1 MPEPDQDFW
10 RAVVDHLAKQQW
22 SLCECGLC
30 GLTFLSSP
38 EAQSCGRR
46 PCSNLTAPPS
56 STGFAP
62 QFPEQL
68 WQLIRAHFA
77 EAAFVQMNRSDIANP
92 SCRATRFVGAGLQLF
107 EDAIEEK
114 APVPAG
120 ALFVPQPVIRL
131 NYWDAVGRVQGT
143 STSFLNLCTEEARA
157 SMPDFLRHLDV
168 WLGLLKRLKIKR
180 SDLRIIPGKERWRGG
195 PFGGPCIIFEV
206 GGTEIGD
213 AILIDEGTESERVLL
228 PIVDFS
234 FGLERI
240 SYVVN
245 AGLPY
250 YAFLGPLPEASAPVN
265 ERSIDRIRTATLICL
280 TGITPSSKGRGR
292 ELRRSMQDITEQPPI
307 DLCAAVRHAYRYWTG
322 FITPQREESEVVS
335 ILEREFAR
343 ARTLHITR
351 GLQIKHVT
359 AHLDSM
365 ESTDEACR
373 KLLSSGVGFAT
384 LTSFHLNRQE
394 P

>member
-1 MPEPDQDFW
+1 MPELDREFW

-30 GLTFLSSP
+30 GLSFLSSP
-38 EAQSCGRR
+38 VAQSCGRR
-46 PCSNLTAPPS
+46 PCSSFTTPPS
-56 STGFAP
+56 QAGFAP
-62 QFPEQL
+62 RFPDQI

-77 EAAFVQMNRSDIANP
+77 EAAFVQLNRSDIANP
-92 SCRATRFVGAGLQLF
+92 SSRATRFVGAGLQLF
-107 EDAIEEK
+107 EDAIEKK
-114 APVPAG
+114 APVPEG

-157 SMPDFLRHLDV
+157 TTSDFLRHLDV

-180 SDLRIIPGKERWRGG
+180 NDMRIIPGRERWRGG

-206 GGTEIGD
+206 GGKEIGD
-213 AILIDEGTESERVLL
+213 AILIDEGTESEQVLL

-250 YAFLGPLPEASAPVN
+250 YAFLGPLPESADPDNV
-265 ERSIDRIRTATLICL
+265 RSIDRIRTATLICL
-280 TGITPSSKGRGR
+280 TGITPFSKGHGR
-292 ELRRSMQDITEQPPI
+292 ELRRAMQDLAAQPPI
-307 DLCAAVRHAYRYWTG
+307 NLCTTVRHAYQYWTG
-322 FITPQREESEVVS
+322 FITPQREDSEVWS
-335 ILEREFAR
+335 ILEREFTR
-343 ARTLHITR
+343 ARILRITR
-351 GLQIKHVT
+351 GLQMKHVT
-359 AHLDSM
+359 AYLDSM
-365 ESTDEACR
+365 ESTDEACQ
-373 KLLSSGVGFAT
+373 KLLSTGVGFAA
-384 LTSFHLNRQE
+384 LTKSS
-394 P
+394 